1 MTVASKFCLAA
12 STHCCKR
19 SCSSLVSV
27 SLDIFNCST
36 AALNSAEAVVISS
49 LSVMDAILQCIEV
62 RFSCAGCAYL

>member
-49 LSVMDAILQCIEV
+49 LRVSVIDAICSVYRNKI
-62 RFSCAGCAYL
+62 